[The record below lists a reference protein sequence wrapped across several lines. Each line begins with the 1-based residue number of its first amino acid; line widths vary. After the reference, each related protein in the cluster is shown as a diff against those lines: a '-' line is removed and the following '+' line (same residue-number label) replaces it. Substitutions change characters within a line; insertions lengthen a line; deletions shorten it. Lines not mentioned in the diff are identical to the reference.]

1 MKRMLFAALLAGL
14 CGGVVAQ
21 PRIRTERL
29 QNNSVEFILE
39 DKTTPGTLTVFLTLK
54 EVSNCNTPTGTSKY
68 EVLFSGTRLLT
79 LRPSDQSRGVG
90 YNYSY
95 RSFHGPVDRQADTAF
110 VYRMPTTLLKPVR
123 VARGVSVY
131 DRLRK
136 NDEEKEGALGLHFE
150 MEKGDTVYAM
160 RRGTVVKIHV
170 AEKRDPNAPAVSF
183 TSKSPSLTVEQPD
196 GSFAWYVCLDRDN
209 VLVVEGD
216 EVLPGTP
223 LALVGSYDGERYKFS
238 VQTFWWE
245 TNPDA
250 AEPERNPFVRRRF
263 FPRFA
268 TEEGLVCVEKGTYR
282 AVESEEMVIREMSKK
297 ELKKRYGGKKTK

>member
-1 MKRMLFAALLAGL
+1 MKRMLLAALLAGL

-21 PRIRTERL
+21 PRIRTERRD
-29 QNNSVEFILE
+29 NKNVEFFL
-39 DKTTPGTLTVFLTLK
+39 DGKTAPGTLTVFLTLK
-54 EVSNCNTPTGTSKY
+54 NLSNCNTSPGTTKY
-68 EVLFSGTRLLT
+68 EARFSGTQLLT
-79 LRPSDQSRGVG
+79 LRPGDSSRGIVYG
-90 YNYSY
+90 YSVRFFNA
-95 RSFHGPVDRQADTAF
+95 PVDRLVDTTF
-110 VYRMPTTLLKPVR
+110 VYRMPTTVTKPVR
-123 VARGVSVY
+123 VSRGVSSL
-131 DRLRK
+131 DRFRK
-136 NDEEKEGALGLHFE
+136 DEEKQGALGLHFQ

-183 TSKSPSLTVEQPD
+183 TSKSTGLLVEHMD
-196 GSFAWYVCLDRDN
+196 GSLAGYICLDRDN
-209 VLVVEGD
+209 VLVAEGD

-223 LALVGSYDGERYKFS
+223 LALVGTYDGERYKFS
-238 VQTFWWE
+238 VQTYWWE

-250 AEPERNPFVRRRF
+250 AEPERNPFVCRRF

-297 ELKKRYGGKKTK
+297 EFKKRYGGKKTK